1 MKANNH
7 PSTMRRL
14 AVSLLVL
21 CASLAAFAQKVS
33 VRGTVTDSRNEP
45 IIGASVLEQGTS
57 NGVATDLDGRFTIQ
71 VDRNATLRI
80 SYIGCKTRNVKAAD
94 NMKVVLEDEAN
105 MLDEVVTIGYGSV
118 KRKDVTTAV
127 SSVSTADLDTRPIV
141 SAVQGMQGKAAGL
154 QISQANGQPGA
165 APTIRVRGTTS
176 LNGSNNP
183 LYVVDGV
190 PVDNIDYLSADDI
203 DNIQILKDA
212 SGAAIYGSRAAN
224 GVVIIGTKQGK
235 AGVAKVSLNA
245 HYAFNTVRDNQNP
258 LNARQ
263 YRDLIDDMNEKG
275 VLKLALPDNLV
286 DRTDW
291 KKEVYRTGNVQDY
304 QLSVTNGTDK
314 LRYFLS
320 GGFTGENGVIVHS
333 NFKRYNVRGTIEND
347 INKWLTI
354 NASVAYSDYT
364 YKGTGI
370 ISGTGSDRG
379 GVVPAIL
386 TTPSFGPVWDEEHPG
401 QYYSDFYGVN
411 VDGPLENIART
422 KDNKS
427 QYNKLL
433 ASGKA
438 TVRLMPRLTWTSTL
452 SFDRSSATI
461 TNFLDPWLTRE
472 GRNQHGTGY
481 DSRSTGTVWTF
492 DNVVNWKKNLGRHGL
507 DAMAGS

>member
-57 NGVATDLDGRFTIQ
+57 NGVATDLDCRFTIQ

-212 SGAAIYGSRAAN
+212 SGAAI
-224 GVVIIGTKQGK
+224 
-235 AGVAKVSLNA
+235 
-245 HYAFNTVRDNQNP
+245 
-258 LNARQ
+258 
-263 YRDLIDDMNEKG
+263 
-275 VLKLALPDNLV
+275 
-286 DRTDW
+286 
-291 KKEVYRTGNVQDY
+291 
-304 QLSVTNGTDK
+304 
-314 LRYFLS
+314 
-320 GGFTGENGVIVHS
+320 
-333 NFKRYNVRGTIEND
+333 
-347 INKWLTI
+347 
-354 NASVAYSDYT
+354 
-364 YKGTGI
+364 
-370 ISGTGSDRG
+370 
-379 GVVPAIL
+379 
-386 TTPSFGPVWDEEHPG
+386 
-401 QYYSDFYGVN
+401 
-411 VDGPLENIART
+411 
-422 KDNKS
+422 
-427 QYNKLL
+427 
-433 ASGKA
+433 
-438 TVRLMPRLTWTSTL
+438 RL
-452 SFDRSSATI
+452 
-461 TNFLDPWLTRE
+461 
-472 GRNQHGTGY
+472 
-481 DSRSTGTVWTF
+481 
-492 DNVVNWKKNLGRHGL
+492 
-507 DAMAGS
+507 